1 MGLIPIA
8 IDAGAEK
15 GRVCKELGAVEYID
29 IETSPNVIKDL
40 KKVTPNG
47 LGPHGAI
54 IVSSEEEPFSHASD
68 YVRALGTVAIV
79 GIPADGYVK
88 SQIWDLVSRL
98 VTIKGSLVGN
108 RADLEEAVD
117 FFRRGLIKVPYQV
130 VPLSKLNDTINLLDH
145 NQVIG
150 RYIVDNSK

>member
-8 IDAGAEK
+8 IDGGAEK
-15 GRVCKELGAVEYID
+15 GRLCRELGAAEYID
-29 IETSPNVIKDL
+29 IEKSSNVIEDL
-40 KKVTPNG
+40 KKVTPAG
-47 LGPHGAI
+47 LGPHAAV

-68 YVRALGTVAIV
+68 YVRPLGTVAIV
-79 GIPADGYVK
+79 GIPTDGYVK
-88 SQIWDLVSRL
+88 SQVWDLVSRL

-117 FFRRGLIKVPYQV
+117 FYRRGLIKVPYEV
-130 VPLSKLNDTINLLDH
+130 VPLSKLNDTMSLLDH

-150 RYIVDNSK
+150 RYVVDNSK